1 MLQKKG
7 CILDDTSLSSKQYQ
21 ILSLYTSQGLGADMG
36 GYRPH
41 RLQPK
46 IAYMNKRCS
55 PIPTSCVRI
64 LDIVTQFDK
73 NTILAEDH
81 RTEHSSIQIKHL

>member
-21 ILSLYTSQGLGADMG
+21 ILSLHTSQGLGADMG

-41 RLQPK
+41 RLQPGK
-46 IAYMNKRCS
+46 
-55 PIPTSCVRI
+55 
-64 LDIVTQFDK
+64 
-73 NTILAEDH
+73 
-81 RTEHSSIQIKHL
+81 

>member
-7 CILDDTSLSSKQYQ
+7 CILDDTSLSLKQYK
-21 ILSLYTSQGLGADMG
+21 ILSLHTSQGLGTDMG

-64 LDIVTQFDK
+64 LDIVTHF
-73 NTILAEDH
+73 N
-81 RTEHSSIQIKHL
+81 